1 MGYDVMFQKGV
12 PKKVV
17 LQTLQTKMGVS
28 LRIKVEGGV
37 GWPIY

>member
-17 LQTLQTKMGVS
+17 LQTLQTKMGAF
-28 LRIKVEGGV
+28 LRIKVSMRV
-37 GWPIY
+37 G